1 MLMQKI
7 TNQKLTAAAA
17 IAYTEQTEAAIFT
30 AALPGCV
37 WQCGAVED
45 EDNDMMKSYKFLL

>member
-17 IAYTEQTEAAIFT
+17 IAYTEQIEAAIFT

-45 EDNDMMKSYKFLL
+45 EDNDMMKLYKFLL